1 MSGLSIVPIQNSLAQ
16 DVKKA
21 EVKDKV
27 IKRVNELGLVLAS
40 YRMNNE
46 FLLLVLNLI
55 EHLVVK
61 KDNVNKKDLALDII
75 NDLFQ
80 MNAIERQNVSDNIEF
95 LWSNKNIKRVS
106 KWKLFKAGI
115 CELMFKKR

>member
-27 IKRVNELGLVLAS
+27 VKRVNELGLVLAS

-75 NDLFQ
+75 NELFQ

-95 LWSNKNIKRVS
+95 LWSNKNIKKVS
-106 KWKLFKAGI
+106 KWKLFKAGV
-115 CELMFKKR
+115 CELFFKKR